1 MLGDQLAR
9 ISELAENLERRVAQA
24 REKAEEQVDNDF
36 ARRVALELLGP
47 DRVTLNGPALNGSED
62 FAVMLEHCPG
72 SYLLIGNGDGAGGC
86 MVHHPG
92 YDFHDDNI
100 GVGAAYWAL
109 LAERFLVDAAPG
121 L

>member
-1 MLGDQLAR
+1 
-9 ISELAENLERRVAQA
+9 
-24 REKAEEQVDNDF
+24 
-36 ARRVALELLGP
+36 
-47 DRVTLNGPALNGSED
+47 
-62 FAVMLEHCPG
+62 MLEHCPG

>member
-1 MLGDQLAR
+1 
-9 ISELAENLERRVAQA
+9 
-24 REKAEEQVDNDF
+24 
-36 ARRVALELLGP
+36 
-47 DRVTLNGPALNGSED
+47 
-62 FAVMLEHCPG
+62 MLEHCPG

-109 LAERFLVDAAPG
+109 LAERFLIDAAPG